1 MTLGNH
7 EVELMPLYVPP
18 PHFLCN
24 ASDEENIQLLQTG
37 DPTVSD
43 SNKRKRNRK
52 SEKLTWA
59 REITKKKRQH
69 GEAYDGYERA
79 AGSKINLNVPRSERK
94 MGPKCDSKYCFEA
107 TNLHC
112 NEMLEADRLDIH
124 KKFWQDM
131 NWDQKKIYVSGLV
144 DVAST
149 NKNNK
154 YFLKFGTE
162 RKQVCRS
169 LFLSTLSLKQW
180 MVRNWVN
187 SSVNG
192 IIPAKNILNSR
203 RAAERPTSAF
213 QMVNN
218 EKREFLLI
226 FFNDLPKM
234 PSHYCRQRTEKQ
246 YLEPNFRNLAELY
259 KYYSLVCTENQR
271 QPLST
276 CYFSNTFSALKLGLY
291 QPKKDRCDM
300 CVGFEKGNV
309 TLEEITLHV
318 EQKELAKK
326 EKRNDKIKAH
336 AGLAHV
342 FTMDV
347 QAVQLSPQNKASA
360 LYYKQ
365 KLKNHD
371 FSMYNLATKDC
382 TCYWWHE
389 GEGDMCASMFT
400 TCVLKHLNRKCKDEL
415 PIIIWSDGCVYQNRN
430 QILSNAL
437 LDYSVKEK
445 KIVEQ
450 KFLVKGHTQMEV
462 DTIHALIERNAKGKN
477 IDVPSDYI
485 RITEQARH
493 TIPIE
498 AVLLNHQDF
507 LQYDNTELYRYNS
520 IRPGSRPND
529 ATVTDLRVLT
539 YNPDGTI
546 GYKTKFTDQ
555 TQTLPRHPREPQ
567 MNYSEIKRA
576 YQEAPKISARRFNDL
591 QELKIVLPKN
601 VHNFY
606 DNLPHVP
613 M

>member
-1 MTLGNH
+1 
-7 EVELMPLYVPP
+7 
-18 PHFLCN
+18 
-24 ASDEENIQLLQTG
+24 
-37 DPTVSD
+37 
-43 SNKRKRNRK
+43 
-52 SEKLTWA
+52 
-59 REITKKKRQH
+59 
-69 GEAYDGYERA
+69 
-79 AGSKINLNVPRSERK
+79 
-94 MGPKCDSKYCFEA
+94 
-107 TNLHC
+107 
-112 NEMLEADRLDIH
+112 
-124 KKFWQDM
+124 
-131 NWDQKKIYVSGLV
+131 
-144 DVAST
+144 
-149 NKNNK
+149 
-154 YFLKFGTE
+154 
-162 RKQVCRS
+162 
-169 LFLSTLSLKQW
+169 
-180 MVRNWVN
+180 
-187 SSVNG
+187 
-192 IIPAKNILNSR
+192 
-203 RAAERPTSAF
+203 
-213 QMVNN
+213 
-218 EKREFLLI
+218 
-226 FFNDLPKM
+226 
-234 PSHYCRQRTEKQ
+234 
-246 YLEPNFRNLAELY
+246 
-259 KYYSLVCTENQR
+259 
-271 QPLST
+271 
-276 CYFSNTFSALKLGLY
+276 
-291 QPKKDRCDM
+291 
-300 CVGFEKGNV
+300 
-309 TLEEITLHV
+309 
-318 EQKELAKK
+318 
-326 EKRNDKIKAH
+326 
-336 AGLAHV
+336 
-342 FTMDV
+342 
-347 QAVQLSPQNKASA
+347 
-360 LYYKQ
+360 
-365 KLKNHD
+365 
-371 FSMYNLATKDC
+371 MYNLATKDC

-576 YQEAPKISARRFNDL
+576 YQEAPKISTRRFNDL